1 MIARH
6 LYVEEREKKLAEDAN
21 TLPINRIEWADRKI
35 GVITSGAAYNYVK
48 EAMPTA
54 SVLKLGL
61 AYPMPRKLI
70 EEFAAGVDTL
80 YVIEDMEPFYEDT
93 IKSWGIK
100 CSGKDRT
107 GVQGELLHARL
118 QTSLT
123 AKRKQ
128 VP

>member
-1 MIARH
+1 
-6 LYVEEREKKLAEDAN
+6 
-21 TLPINRIEWADRKI
+21 
-35 GVITSGAAYNYVK
+35 
-48 EAMPTA
+48 MPTA

-107 GVQGELLHARL
+107 GVQGEL
-118 QTSLT
+118 
-123 AKRKQ
+123 
-128 VP
+128 